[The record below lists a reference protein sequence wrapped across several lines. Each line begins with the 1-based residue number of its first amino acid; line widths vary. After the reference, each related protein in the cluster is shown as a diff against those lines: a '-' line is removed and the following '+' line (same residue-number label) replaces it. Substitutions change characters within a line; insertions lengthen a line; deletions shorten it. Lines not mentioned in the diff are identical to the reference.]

1 MGVALSKPS
10 ERHWVIGGLLFFA
23 LWLFVAL
30 PFLYGVPRY
39 SHDEAANKCSSE
51 ESKNHGFWEKA
62 ACDPTAYFTLWLVA
76 FTGVL
81 AVSTIGL
88 GIATLGLYKTGEKQ
102 IRLNAENAAA
112 QSRDM
117 QESIAVT
124 RISAESSVVAAH
136 AASQSA
142 HVAEQTLL
150 ASERPYVLLEVVNT
164 ANLGFAIRSY
174 PSMTV
179 KFVNHGNS
187 PALMKVCFI
196 ELLDDPP
203 PNPTIAPSKLPTIY
217 HIIGAGGHMDPVE
230 VPVANV
236 PPNQVWTGDNA
247 KRLVLHGY
255 LKYGDILEAMHTQ
268 HIYLRAG
275 KDAATWT
282 EEGGTAYNYRHTQLP
297 YEVEIKVG

>member
-1 MGVALSKPS
+1 MTRRAKWFWVFVGVALL
-10 ERHWVIGGLLFFA
+10 IGFLA
-23 LWLFVAL
+23 LI
-30 PFLYGVPRY
+30 PFNG
-39 SHDEAANKCSSE
+39 EIC
-51 ESKNHGFWEKA
+51 EKA
-62 ACDPTAYFTLWLVA
+62 DNAGHKECATHGLPVYIAFKVQAFLDFLGVAITAIATIAIAIFTFTLKRSTDRLWKAGDDQLK
-76 FTGVL
+76 L
-81 AVSTIGL
+81 AAETA
-88 GIATLGLYKTGEKQ
+88 AT
-102 IRLNAENAAA
+102 
-112 QSRDM
+112 QSRET

-150 ASERPYVLLEVVNT
+150 AAERPYVLLEVVNT
-164 ANLGFAIRSY
+164 DNLGFALRTY
-174 PSMTV
+174 PSMTI

-187 PALMKVCFI
+187 PALMKICFI

-203 PNPTIAPSKLPTIY
+203 ANPGVAVSKLPIIY
-217 HIIGAGGHMDPVE
+217 HVIAAGGAMDPIE

-236 PPNQVWTGDNA
+236 EPNQVWTGDNA

-275 KDAATWT
+275 KDFTTWT
-282 EEGGTAYNYRHTQLP
+282 EEGGTSYNYRHTQLP
-297 YEVEIKVG
+297 YEVEIKVQ